1 VKKIRF
7 SPNVQTDV
15 RAIDQ
20 QTAMSILTGLHR
32 YAETG
37 QGDVKALQGDLEGL
51 LRLRIGEYRVLF
63 DETADAINVHR
74 VRNRREA
81 YR

>member
-7 SPNVQTDV
+7 SPTSQTDV

-20 QTAMSILTGLHR
+20 QTAMGILTGLHL

-37 QGDVKALQGDLEGL
+37 Q
-51 LRLRIGEYRVLF
+51 
-63 DETADAINVHR
+63 AI
-74 VRNRREA
+74 
-81 YR
+81 